1 MRAAPDMGEDEAKF
15 KRYLVREFFWELGQH
30 EPVPTAFAGLSQE
43 AVEVMAFEGC
53 DDLRVRVA
61 GKLYDVHLSWRKDV
75 APGIQE
81 AH

>member
-1 MRAAPDMGEDEAKF
+1 MRPAPDMGKDEAKF
-15 KRYLVREFFWELGQH
+15 KRYLVREFFWELAQH

-43 AVEVMAFEGC
+43 AVEVMVFEGY
-53 DDLRVRVA
+53 DDMRVRVA
-61 GKLYDVHLSWRKDV
+61 DRLYDVHLSWRKNV